1 MVLSGR
7 DVPVGPA
14 AGRTVPRLVLDV
26 PRASDQIAPARH
38 AVVAFLA
45 DHGVPSTVVDDL
57 ELVTSEL
64 VTNAIVHPDGK
75 GEDLVQVVVE
85 TSDTIVISVSN
96 VGSAAAIPPVDQW
109 LPPPPLAV
117 SGRGLGIVRRLSD
130 AVSVE
135 QHDGRTVVT
144 LHRRLPDG
152 GGAP

>member
-1 MVLSGR
+1 MMLSGR
-7 DVPVGPA
+7 DVPMGPA
-14 AGRTVPRLVLDV
+14 AGHTVPRLVLDV
-26 PRASDQIAPARH
+26 RRTPDQVAPARH

-64 VTNAIVHPDGK
+64 VTNAILHPDGQD
-75 GEDLVQVVVE
+75 EDPVHVVVE

-135 QHDGRTVVT
+135 QRDARTVVT
-144 LHRRLPDG
+144 FRRRLPDG